1 MRADVGPH
9 SIYNGTPDMNEELL
23 KVIVSKR
30 EIQGDGVVVL
40 DLTRP
45 DGGPLPVFEAGAHVD
60 IYVAPGLIR
69 QYSLCGDPANAAV
82 YRLGVLKDPASR
94 GGSTGVHEV
103 LLEGTE
109 VTISAPRNHFPLA
122 TQVTRSILIG
132 GGIGITPMIAMAYAL
147 QADGQDF
154 ELHYCAR
161 SHSSTA
167 FLNELQSADFASR
180 VSVHFD
186 DEAAAQKLDLNAVLG
201 TSKAGVHVYTCG
213 PAGFMDWVIATAL
226 EVGYADAQ
234 IHREYFQVEVDV
246 SGESFEVVA
255 ARSGKTVQ
263 VAAGQTILEALAGVG
278 IKIEISCEQGV
289 CGTCVCD
296 VLEGEPDHRDV
307 YLTDDE
313 KADNDQILVCCSR
326 AKSKKLVLDI

>member
-1 MRADVGPH
+1 
-9 SIYNGTPDMNEELL
+9 MNEELL

-40 DLTRP
+40 DLISP
-45 DGGPLPVFEAGAHVD
+45 DGGLLPGFEAGAHVD
-60 IYVAPGLIR
+60 IHVAPGLVR
-69 QYSLCGDPANAAV
+69 QYSLCGDPANAGV

-94 GGSTGVHEV
+94 GGSIGVHEE

-109 VTISAPRNHFPLA
+109 VTISTPRNHFPLA

-161 SHSSTA
+161 SRNSTA
-167 FLNELQSADFASR
+167 FLDELQNADFAAR

-186 DEAAAQKLDLNAVLG
+186 DENAAQKLDLISVLG
-201 TSKAGVHVYTCG
+201 SSEAGVHVYTCG
-213 PAGFMDWVIATAL
+213 PSGFMDWVIATAL
-226 EVGYADAQ
+226 EVGYADTH
-234 IHREYFQVEVDV
+234 IHREYFQVEVDI

-255 ARSGKTVQ
+255 ARSGKTVE
-263 VAAGQTILEALAGVG
+263 VAAGQTILEALASVG

>member
-1 MRADVGPH
+1 
-9 SIYNGTPDMNEELL
+9 MNEELL

-40 DLTRP
+40 DLIST
-45 DGGPLPVFEAGAHVD
+45 DGGLLPGFEAGAHVD
-60 IYVAPGLIR
+60 IHVAPGLVR
-69 QYSLCGDPANAAV
+69 QYSLCGDPANAGV
-82 YRLGVLKDPASR
+82 YRLGVLKDPVSR
-94 GGSTGVHEV
+94 GGSIGVHEE

-109 VTISAPRNHFPLA
+109 VTISTPRNHFPLA
-122 TQVTRSILIG
+122 TQATRSILIG

-161 SHSSTA
+161 SRNSTA
-167 FLNELQSADFASR
+167 FLDELQNADFAAR
-180 VSVHFD
+180 LSVHFD
-186 DEAAAQKLDLNAVLG
+186 DEDATQKLDLASVLG
-201 TSKAGVHVYTCG
+201 SSAAGVHVYTCG
-213 PAGFMDWVIATAL
+213 PSGFMDWVIATAL
-226 EVGYADAQ
+226 EVGYADTH
-234 IHREYFQVEVDV
+234 IHREYFQAEVDI

-255 ARSGKTVQ
+255 ARSGKTVE
-263 VAAGQTILEALAGVG
+263 VAAGQTILEALASVG

-307 YLTDDE
+307 YLTDNE